1 MIKSKEFFEFNNS
14 VYRKIIP
21 CKTLFRSTTIHEVVN
36 RGDIFALNLTT
47 GVFTVLP
54 GAALIQNAKS
64 NENSDIMAN
73 TNVTS
78 QKGRRSKKAE

>member
-1 MIKSKEFFEFNNS
+1 MIKHQEYFEFNNS

-54 GAALIQNAKS
+54 GTALIKNVRTNESS
-64 NENSDIMAN
+64 NILAD
-73 TNVTS
+73 TNVVS